1 MSATKT
7 HVKKGDNVEVIAGN
21 FKGKTGEV
29 LSVNVKKQQVVLDGV
44 RIIKKAVRRD
54 QANPEG
60 GIIETNGP
68 IHISNV
74 KKVG

>member
-7 HVKKGDNVEVIAGN
+7 HVKKGDNVEVIAGKY
-21 FKGKTGEV
+21 KGKTGEV
-29 LSVNVKKQQVVLDGV
+29 LSVLVKKQQVVLDGV
-44 RIIKKAVRRD
+44 RIIKKTVPRS
-54 QANPEG
+54 QENPEG
-60 GIIETNGP
+60 GILDQNGP